1 MHLLYTELSSLVPVL
16 WVLHLSGQYIMHLG
30 TARNQICPCECS
42 PRPQDA
48 LVVNLFVPGAGL
60 VGTTLKWTKNSA
72 SGHCKESDD
81 TPFAPVSAPQ
91 GPQDAPVV
99 HLLVPGAGPVGH
111 IKSGYGYC
119 YSAQ

>member
-1 MHLLYTELSSLVPVL
+1 M
-16 WVLHLSGQYIMHLG
+16 
-30 TARNQICPCECS
+30 
-42 PRPQDA
+42 
-48 LVVNLFVPGAGL
+48 NLFVPGAGL

-119 YSAQ
+119 YSAQCGESHGTPFVPVGSAVWALLGNNENPNLFYYYRL